1 MYVSQLFSATKGSAG
16 LDLASS
22 KDYELTEIHK
32 VYLIGTNVYGPLP
45 KGLVG
50 LMIGRSSVT
59 LKGLN
64 VHIGVIDSDYL
75 GEIKILVSAGS
86 YSVITTGQRLAQ
98 LLLLPYTVPQS
109 HQTSR
114 GKEGFGS
121 TNVLD
126 VYWSTSISQQKPL
139 CTLTM
144 MGKEFEG
151 MIDTGADMSVISA
164 QLWPEN
170 WPVQTSSVGV
180 QGIGYAPN
188 PLQSSQYI
196 PCKGET
202 GQVAYFKP
210 LILNI
215 PYNLWGRDLLQ
226 QWGATLHVQNF

>member
-50 LMIGRSSVT
+50 LIIGRSSVT

-75 GEIKILVSAGS
+75 GEIKIMVSTGS

-126 VYWSTSISQQKPL
+126 VYWSTSISQQKPKQIK
-139 CTLTM
+139 TDNGPGYT
-144 MGKEFEG
+144 GKAIKTFLLEWN
-151 MIDTGADMSVISA
+151 IIHTTGI
-164 QLWPEN
+164 PH
-170 WPVQTSSVGV
+170 
-180 QGIGYAPN
+180 N
-188 PLQSSQYI
+188 P
-196 PCKGET
+196 T
-202 GQVAYFKP
+202 GQAMIERAH
-210 LILNI
+210 LILK
-215 PYNLWGRDLLQ
+215 
-226 QWGATLHVQNF
+226 LHLKNKKGGIYSPSHNNYLKLCLH